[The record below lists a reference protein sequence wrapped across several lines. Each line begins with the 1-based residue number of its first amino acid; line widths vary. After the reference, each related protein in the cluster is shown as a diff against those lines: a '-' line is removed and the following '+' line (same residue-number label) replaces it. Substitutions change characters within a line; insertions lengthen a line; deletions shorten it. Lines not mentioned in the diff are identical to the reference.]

1 MRDRPA
7 GQTARRRRQPRA
19 RLFRRKPVALARGHA
34 DDPLDGDI
42 THARVAQGGLRNS
55 RRAWSGRAQRALPA
69 PRKRKSP
76 RGSRRGVT
84 FGAAAVLVGVMGL
97 QARHNERLERL
108 DDGCGVAAFESFFRN
123 HYLAVVRLAQSVV
136 GDSQRAQDVAQDV
149 FLAAYRRFPG
159 DYEQAAGWVRVATV
173 HTALNVLR
181 GERRRDTRE
190 LRVQVVTS
198 LPSAEDTVIERE
210 RRADVRRVLRRLPRR
225 SAAVLVMRHGGMS
238 YVEIADALGVRVGY
252 VGTLLRRAE
261 SALRKEM
268 DRETHL

>member
-1 MRDRPA
+1 MPTIPSTATSLTPA
-7 GQTARRRRQPRA
+7 
-19 RLFRRKPVALARGHA
+19 
-34 DDPLDGDI
+34 
-42 THARVAQGGLRNS
+42 S
-55 RRAWSGRAQRALPA
+55 RRAGCATAGALRADEPSERYPHRENANHPGEAAEVSHL
-69 PRKRKSP
+69 
-76 RGSRRGVT
+76 GLRRC
-84 FGAAAVLVGVMGL
+84 LVGVMGL

-238 YVEIADALGVRVGY
+238 YVEIADALGVRIGH